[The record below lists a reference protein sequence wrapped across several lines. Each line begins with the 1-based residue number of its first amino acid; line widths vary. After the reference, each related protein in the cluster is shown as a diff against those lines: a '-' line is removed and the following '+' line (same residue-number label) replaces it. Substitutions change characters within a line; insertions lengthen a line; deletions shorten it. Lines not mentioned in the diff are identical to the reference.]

1 MSKKEKLEK
10 KEMERREKK
19 AQIFKTYAEGIAI
32 IITALGGVIALV
44 IESFK

>member
-1 MSKKEKLEK
+1 MKKKEKKEK
-10 KEMERREKK
+10 KKMEEKEKK